1 MKVESKKAVLSEGT
15 ELSPNKNCSIV
26 IINMEKQ
33 ETTWFSE
40 WFDSPYYHLLYAN
53 RDEAE
58 AQTFIK
64 SLMNYLPLTQQ
75 ATVLDMPCGKGR
87 HANFLASL
95 GYHVVGADLSPN
107 SIEQARNEAQD
118 TAVFTVHDIREAA
131 WEEDFDV
138 VLNLFTSLGYFD
150 SEEDDIAAFKT
161 LTQAVKKDGYLVVDF
176 FNAHKVVAQL
186 VAENEVNRGEVT
198 FQLARNYDGKF
209 IHKTIAFTD
218 KEKKYHFSE
227 RVRAF
232 YKEDFLAF
240 SRFAGLQLMETFGS
254 YRLEPFDKETSD
266 RLILIFKK

>member
-1 MKVESKKAVLSEGT
+1 
-15 ELSPNKNCSIV
+15 
-26 IINMEKQ
+26 MEKQ

-87 HANFLASL
+87 HANYLASL

-107 SIEQARNEAQD
+107 SIEQARQEAQD

-150 SEEDDIAAFKT
+150 STEDDQAAFQT
-161 LTQAVKKDGYLVVDF
+161 LSQAVKKEGYLVVDF
-176 FNAHKVVAQL
+176 FNAHKVISQL
-186 VAENEVNRGEVT
+186 VAENTVDRGDVQ
-198 FQLARNYDGKF
+198 FQLTRRYDGKF
-209 IHKTIAFTD
+209 IHKDIKFTD
-218 KEKKYHFSE
+218 KGRAYQFSE

-232 YKEDFLAF
+232 YKEDFMAF
-240 SRFAGLQLMETFGS
+240 SKFVGLQLIETFGS
-254 YRLEPFDKETSD
+254 YRLESFDKENSD